1 MGLIWPLSMAYLR
14 KVLHYQSGTRWR
26 PANPLPGPRSGGKGV
41 TLSGEHQKVVQLYFH
56 SVLTGVVHFVGGA
69 VGFSRLSSILA
80 WDPVSGVNVSII
92 ASEQKSSINSWY
104 FFLEL
109 WSEAELQ
116 KRADRADQSVLF
128 FLAGANFWEKH
139 AKNRRKQWC

>member
-1 MGLIWPLSMAYLR
+1 MGLIWSLSMAYLR

-41 TLSGEHQKVVQLYFH
+41 TLSGEHQYVVQLYFH

-92 ASEQKSSINSWY
+92 ASEQKSSISFWY
-104 FFLEL
+104 FLEL
-109 WSEAELQ
+109 WTSRRSASAHWRQTLMGPFVFQFFQ
-116 KRADRADQSVLF
+116 KI
-128 FLAGANFWEKH
+128 
-139 AKNRRKQWC
+139 

>member
-1 MGLIWPLSMAYLR
+1 MGLIWSLSMAYLR

-41 TLSGEHQKVVQLYFH
+41 TLSGEHQNVVQIYFH
-56 SVLTGVVHFVGGA
+56 TVLTGVVHFVGGA

-92 ASEQKSSINSWY
+92 TSEQKSSINFWY
-104 FFLEL
+104 VF
-109 WSEAELQ
+109 
-116 KRADRADQSVLF
+116 RAVERGGPS
-128 FLAGANFWEKH
+128 
-139 AKNRRKQWC
+139 

>member
-1 MGLIWPLSMAYLR
+1 MGLIWSLEIAYLR

-26 PANPLPGPRSGGKGV
+26 PANPLPGPRSGGKSV
-41 TLSGEHQKVVQLYFH
+41 TLSGEHQYVVQLYFH

-92 ASEQKSSINSWY
+92 TSEQKSSINFWY
-104 FFLEL
+104 FFRALERGGP
-109 WSEAELQ
+109 SEVGQ
-116 KRADRADQSVLF
+116 VQSIKHCLVLYF
-128 FLAGANFWEKH
+128 V
-139 AKNRRKQWC
+139 